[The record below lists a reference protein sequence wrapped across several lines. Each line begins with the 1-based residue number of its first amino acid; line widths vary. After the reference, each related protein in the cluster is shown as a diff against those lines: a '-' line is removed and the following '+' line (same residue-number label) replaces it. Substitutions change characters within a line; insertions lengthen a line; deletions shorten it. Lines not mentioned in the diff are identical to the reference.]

1 MMAVYSLCV
10 LLPTDLN
17 LLDWSVNGHMAV
29 CLGGQVYVWNSANG
43 EIQQLMEMEGPED
56 YVSSVS
62 WISEGNYLAIG
73 TSTSDVQVGNC
84 FSRSQ
89 V

>member
-1 MMAVYSLCV
+1 MTIFDV
-10 LLPTDLN
+10 LDKVPFSTTDLN

-73 TSTSDVQVGNC
+73 TSTADVQVE
-84 FSRSQ
+84 Q
-89 V
+89 WLL